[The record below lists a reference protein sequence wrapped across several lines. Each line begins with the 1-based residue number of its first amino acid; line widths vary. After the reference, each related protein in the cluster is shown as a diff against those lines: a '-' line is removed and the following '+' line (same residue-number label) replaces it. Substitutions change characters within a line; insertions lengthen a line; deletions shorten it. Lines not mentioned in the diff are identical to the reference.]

1 MSEGHEENEG
11 SVNEFDAHSSKTKAE
26 QTNGR
31 PSLARY
37 QTGGYVMIRERSE
50 LDAIASEIHASGQ
63 PIALDLETYGTSDD
77 KKIRKGEALDP
88 WRGEIR
94 LLSLQLPDRVSWLI
108 DLRATGYGLGEL
120 GKVLETTEVI
130 GHNIKFDALWLARKC
145 NVHLVK
151 MVDTSSASQIL
162 SNGDSKVGNRLA
174 EVADRYLG
182 IELRKDPGRS
192 DWGAL
197 MLLAEQIQYAAQDVE
212 HLHALKE
219 KLDAELKAAALM
231 GVLRLEM
238 DLLPVLVGMELIGFC
253 VDRKKL
259 EEIAAKATQERDQV
273 AQTVNNLLGTRDVN
287 LNAPA
292 QLLKALQGL
301 GIALKNT
308 NEGSLSEC
316 RHPVAAAILEY
327 RKWKKLK
334 EDVESR
340 IHEIRPD
347 GRIHGQF
354 NPLGTD
360 TGRFSSSEP
369 NMRNITRGELRT
381 AFVASVGNVLVI
393 ADYSQIELRAAAYF
407 SGDKRMI
414 EAFIKGEDLHTKTA
428 SIVLGKSE
436 KEITKEDRQLA
447 KALNFGLLYGRSA
460 EGLVRYAKTSYGV
473 EMTEKQAAKTRAVF
487 FKHYD
492 GLVRWHAKAWDEVEC
507 TEVVEGRTILG
518 RRRLIDP
525 EASNWDRFQAKT
537 NLVVQG
543 ACADG
548 LKLGLCEIHKALP
561 KDAKIIA
568 TVHDEIIVEAPEA
581 QAEQVKKLLAKIMVS
596 VFDKLFKKQ
605 VPIEVDAKI
614 CENWGENEGV
624 CDVCAGSN

>member
-1 MSEGHEENEG
+1 
-11 SVNEFDAHSSKTKAE
+11 
-26 QTNGR
+26 
-31 PSLARY
+31 
-37 QTGGYVMIRERSE
+37 MIRERSE
-50 LDAIASEIHASGQ
+50 LDAIASEIHESGQ
-63 PIALDLETYGTSDD
+63 PIALNLETYGTSEDRM
-77 KKIRKGEALDP
+77 IRKGETLDP

-94 LLSLQLPDRVSWLI
+94 LLSLQLPDRVPWLI

-120 GKVLETTEVI
+120 SKVLEATEVI

-151 MVDTSSASQIL
+151 MVDTSSASRIL
-162 SNGDSKVGNRLA
+162 SNGDSELGNRLA

-182 IELRKDPGRS
+182 IELRKDRGRS
-192 DWGAL
+192 DWDAQ

-219 KLDAELKAAALM
+219 KLDAELKTAGLID
-231 GVLRLEM
+231 VFRLEM
-238 DLLPVLVGMELIGFC
+238 DLLPVVVEMELIGFC

-259 EEIAAKATQERDQV
+259 EEVAAKSTQERDQV
-273 AQTVNNLLGTRDVN
+273 AQTVNNLLGTGDVN

-292 QLLKALQGL
+292 PLLKALQSL
-301 GIALKNT
+301 GIALKNI
-308 NEGSLSEC
+308 NEESLSKC

-369 NMRNITRGELRT
+369 NMQNITREELRN
-381 AFVASVGNVLVI
+381 ALVASVGNVLVI
-393 ADYSQIELRAAAYF
+393 ADYSQLELRAAAYF

-447 KALNFGLLYGRSA
+447 KVLNFGLLYGQSA
-460 EGLVRYAKTSYGV
+460 EGLVRYAKTRYGV
-473 EMTEKQAAKTRAVF
+473 EITEKRAAKARAVF

-492 GLVRWHAKAWDEVEC
+492 GLARWHAKAWGEVEC

-518 RRRLIDP
+518 RRRLINP
-525 EASNWDRFQAKT
+525 EASNWDCFQAKT

-548 LKLGLCEIHKALP
+548 LKLALCEIHKALP

-568 TVHDEIIVEAPEA
+568 TVHDEIIVEASEA
-581 QAEQVKKLLAKIMVS
+581 KAEQVRKLLAKIMVS

-614 CENWGENEGV
+614 CENWGER
-624 CDVCAGSN
+624 